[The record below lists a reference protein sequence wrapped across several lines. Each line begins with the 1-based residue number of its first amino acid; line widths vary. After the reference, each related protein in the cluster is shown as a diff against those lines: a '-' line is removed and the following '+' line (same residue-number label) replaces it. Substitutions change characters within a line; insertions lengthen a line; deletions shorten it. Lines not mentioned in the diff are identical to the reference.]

1 MSLEIRWIED
11 LLTLE
16 QVRSISKAAEQR
28 CISQSAFTRR
38 IQQLEQSVGF
48 AILDRHSRY
57 LEFTDAGQI
66 LLTTAKNIEHQ
77 LNETL
82 ALIHNMNKSNDITI
96 RFAVVHSLSSAFFS
110 NLIRLFPDTIHDF
123 KTELMVANVDEGFR
137 LLKEAACD
145 FLICYSDQQKLKQI
159 NPNVLSFLKL
169 GETEIVPVT
178 LKNANGQNKYDIHQ
192 YFPLLTYSKHAYLH
206 NLVDQLIVNR
216 LNYRIAYETD
226 NANNLKDFVL
236 QGAGVA
242 WLPKLTIKDELA
254 NNQVSI
260 IEDNAFIIKQQIYI
274 FRNKLSHEAHLKD
287 MWNALK

>member
-48 AILDRHSRY
+48 AILDRYSRY
-57 LEFTDAGQI
+57 IEFTDAGQI

-82 ALIHNMNKSNDITI
+82 ALIHNMNKNNDITI

-110 NLIRLFPDTIHDF
+110 KLIRLFPDNIHDF
-123 KTELMVANVDEGFR
+123 KTELIAANVDEGFR

-145 FLICYSDQQKLKQI
+145 FLICYSDHEKLKQI
-159 NPNVLSFLKL
+159 NPNILSFLKL

-178 LKNANGQNKYDIHQ
+178 LKNTNGQNKYDIHQ
-192 YFPLLTYSKHAYLH
+192 YFPLLAYSNNAYLRK
-206 NLVDQLIVNR
+206 LVDQLIVNR
-216 LNYRIAYETD
+216 LNYRIVYETD

-236 QGAGVA
+236 QGACVA
-242 WLPKLTIKDELA
+242 WLPKLTIKDELM
-254 NNQVSI
+254 NGQVNI
-260 IEDNAFIIKQQIYI
+260 IEDNAFIMKQQIYI
-274 FRNKLSHEAHLKD
+274 FRNKLTQETHLKD
-287 MWNALK
+287 IWNALR